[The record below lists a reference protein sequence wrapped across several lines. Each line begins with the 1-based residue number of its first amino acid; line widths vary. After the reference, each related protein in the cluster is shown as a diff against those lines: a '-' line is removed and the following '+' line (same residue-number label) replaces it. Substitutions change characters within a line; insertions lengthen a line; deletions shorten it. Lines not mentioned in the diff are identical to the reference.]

1 MFGKKKNNMSKF
13 KKELI
18 DKIKSIDKD
27 EDVLKFLDNYVRI
40 MKSNKDTSGASSVS
54 IGYMFQNC
62 VSLNQVTFP
71 KL

>member
-1 MFGKKKNNMSKF
+1 MFGKKKNISKF

-18 DKIKSIDKD
+18 DKIESIDRD

-40 MKSNKDTSGASSVS
+40 MKSNKDTSSSGSSVS

-62 VSLNQVTFP
+62 VNLNQVTFP